1 MRAFLIAGWVAVAI
15 AGCTSSE
22 LPEPSSAGA
31 TLYRERCGG
40 CHNLLAPSTLTAAMW
55 EFQAQRMQGE
65 MVRRGFAPL
74 TAEEMK
80 VLLAYLERHA
90 AKP

>member
-1 MRAFLIAGWVAVAI
+1 MRPLLIAGWVAAAI
-15 AGCTSSE
+15 AGCTSPD
-22 LPEPSSAGA
+22 LPEPSSTGA

-40 CHNLLAPSTLTAAMW
+40 CHNLLSPSMLTAAMW
-55 EFQAQRMQGE
+55 EFQVQRMQGE

-74 TAEEMK
+74 TTDEIK

-90 AKP
+90 AQP